1 MALSPR
7 SQRTVSAPRRSP
19 GKWSPVRGTPRLADL
34 AEDDKEKIALI
45 VKQFSEAC
53 RHRDELADV
62 VKEQESQVHHLI
74 RERWLFTQ
82 ENTRLAKEVE
92 NLRQKLREVEESQ
105 NEHVSELRDKMKK
118 ICLANK
124 QLSEICTEQ
133 KHRLAKQHT
142 KAEEMDSRYQ
152 TMVSAM
158 KCLELKLENS
168 KKSIRKLRYH
178 LDNARNART
187 FPARTAE
194 GSVQTEPA
202 PVGTGTA
209 CRCCGAPPSYSNA
222 VRPCPLTSS
231 GPLSQPPATRQVSE
245 VSTGPVSQSVD
256 TVQPPPAADGA
267 VTAARP
273 QPGQTCSEPAGCQP
287 HGTASQVTC
296 QGSAAS
302 RWTLPGAACPPAP
315 PGGGGGLLEWAAAE
329 PAGCPCWHQVSPA
342 GQLALSPQAVEDWM
356 LTKLFFSGRAP
367 CSVAHVQLQ

>member
-92 NLRQKLREVEESQ
+92 NLRQKLREAEESQ
-105 NEHVSELRDKMKK
+105 NEHVSELREKMKK

-142 KAEEMDSRYQ
+142 KAEEMDTRYQ

-202 PVGTGTA
+202 PAGTGTA

-222 VRPCPLTSS
+222 ARPWPQTSS

-245 VSTGPVSQSVD
+245 VSTGP
-256 TVQPPPAADGA
+256 
-267 VTAARP
+267 
-273 QPGQTCSEPAGCQP
+273 
-287 HGTASQVTC
+287 VTC

-315 PGGGGGLLEWAAAE
+315 PGGGGLLEWAAAE
-329 PAGCPCWHQVSPA
+329 PAGCPCWHQVSAA
-342 GQLALSPQAVEDWM
+342 GQLAVSPQAVEDWM